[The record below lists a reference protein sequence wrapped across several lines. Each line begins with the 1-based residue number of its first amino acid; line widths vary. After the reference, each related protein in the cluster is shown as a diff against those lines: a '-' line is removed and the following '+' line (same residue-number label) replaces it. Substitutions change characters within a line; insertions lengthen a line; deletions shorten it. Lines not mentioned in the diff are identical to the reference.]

1 MPEALH
7 TRQNVYIVPLN
18 GGKEPKHL
26 TTGKQGATRSPVISR
41 DGGKVVWLELA
52 LDGYESDRAQ
62 IVVYDLKKD
71 VRFKVAPSWDR
82 SPSEVSV
89 SNFTELTS
97 HSGMLRPYLVFSR

>member
-1 MPEALH
+1 MPAAIH
-7 TRQNVYIVPLN
+7 TRQNVYIVPLK

-26 TTGKQGATRSPVISR
+26 TTGKQGATHSPVISHN
-41 DGGKVVWLELA
+41 GEKVVWLELA

-71 VRFKVAPSWDR
+71 VRFKVAASWDR

-89 SNFTELTS
+89 SSFTKLS
-97 HSGMLRPYLVFSR
+97 SPADMLRSYLVLAR